1 MTQAQISSS
10 DLAQRIVDVLTDRQA
25 EDVTLLDI
33 QRVANFTDYF
43 VIATAQNA
51 RHMGALID
59 TLDRELSAQ
68 GAGPIHVEGEPDSG
82 WVLLDFGDVI
92 THLFTPEDRAY
103 YNLEGL
109 WGRAGVA
116 AVRFQ

>member
-1 MTQAQISSS
+1 MTQPEIASS
-10 DLAQRIVDVLTDRQA
+10 DLAQRIIDVLTDRQA

-59 TLDRELSAQ
+59 TIDKELSAR
-68 GAGPIHVEGEPDSG
+68 GASPSHVEGEPDSG
-82 WVLLDFGDVI
+82 WVLIDFGDVI
-92 THLFTPEDRAY
+92 THLFTPDDRAY